1 MLLLDKA
8 DVDRKLK
15 LLRQEFTEKATI
27 EELRGWNYDKPP
39 IQPLSRSIKFGVSEL
54 AGRYCETLRD
64 IYLKKVLGLKP
75 PPNVKMIR
83 GIALHET
90 IKDAISDVKKFIY
103 NNQNATGTELVI
115 EFLPKAERAGWDAA
129 SKAELSINILEQ
141 NQKDELVKECASF
154 YNFLI
159 IQAAAKFDYAL
170 SKYPHAEP
178 DSIVSVAVPPVTERK
193 VDGTLVGLASE
204 LSVDMYT
211 PYNAIIDFK
220 TGEIRH
226 FHPLTAAGYA
236 LAIESEENIPIDFG
250 FIVYIKF
257 EKKVPSFTIRYFV
270 VGDELRREFLE
281 VRDEAFEIVDSGR
294 DPGIS
299 NKCQDFCP
307 YYQLC
312 RKS

>member
-1 MLLLDKA
+1 MLLLDKT

-15 LLRQEFTEKATI
+15 LLRQEITERGI
-27 EELRGWNYDKPP
+27 VDELRGWNYDKPP
-39 IQPLSRSIKFGVSEL
+39 LQPLSRSVKFGVSEL

-64 IYLKKVLGLKP
+64 IYLKRVLGLKP
-75 PPNVKMIR
+75 SLSVKMIR
-83 GIALHET
+83 GTALHWA
-90 IKDAISDVKKFIY
+90 IKDAVSDVKKFIY
-103 NNQNATGTELVI
+103 NNPDATGTEL
-115 EFLPKAERAGWDAA
+115 LRDLLSKAERTGWAAA
-129 SKAELSINILEQ
+129 SKAELTINILEQ
-141 NQKDELVKECASF
+141 KDKDQLVKECSSL
-154 YNFLI
+154 YSFLI

-193 VDGTLVGLASE
+193 VDGALVGLASE

-220 TGEIRH
+220 TGEVRH

-250 FIVYIKF
+250 FVVYLKF
-257 EKKVPSFTIRYFV
+257 EKKTPSFNIRYFV

-281 VRDEAFEIVDSGR
+281 IRDEAFEIVNSGR
-294 DPGIS
+294 DPGMPS
-299 NKCQDFCP
+299 KCQDFCP
-307 YYQLC
+307 YYQVC
-312 RKS
+312 QKG